1 MPVIQPKQEQQ
12 LKPSAHI
19 VAWSLWGIV
28 TFFYAFQYLLRVSP
42 SVMVGCIMQKF
53 GIEACQFGMFSGAY
67 YIGYTLTHIP
77 LGLMLDRF
85 QVKWVIAIS
94 IVVSVVGL
102 LPLALSHEWWLSVIG
117 RFLIGAGSSGAI
129 LSVFKVTRMYFP
141 EHWFSRLLGF
151 AVTIG
156 LLGAIYGGTPVDR
169 LSHQFGWENV
179 LLIFFLIGAVIATI
193 VLIWAPRNPIAQDGQ
208 NDNMWHELR
217 VVFTNSRVL
226 LTAFFAALM
235 VGPLEGFADA
245 WAIPFLETVYGYDRT
260 VATSLPPVIF
270 LGMCVGS
277 PLLAAVAEKCRAY
290 YGMTVISALGM
301 ALMFAVLLFSQP
313 SVPLVGGLFF
323 GIGVLSAYQ
332 VLVMYINIKNVNE
345 QYSGL
350 VAAVTNMVIMSF
362 GFVFH
367 LMISSVMNLFWDGQ
381 IVNNLA
387 IYQPSSYI
395 YGIAVIPICLMVA
408 FVGFIALRPR
418 SGTCSGQE

>member
-1 MPVIQPKQEQQ
+1 
-12 LKPSAHI
+12 
-19 VAWSLWGIV
+19 
-28 TFFYAFQYLLRVSP
+28 
-42 SVMVGCIMQKF
+42 
-53 GIEACQFGMFSGAY
+53 
-67 YIGYTLTHIP
+67 
-77 LGLMLDRF
+77 
-85 QVKWVIAIS
+85 
-94 IVVSVVGL
+94 
-102 LPLALSHEWWLSVIG
+102 
-117 RFLIGAGSSGAI
+117 
-129 LSVFKVTRMYFP
+129 
-141 EHWFSRLLGF
+141 
-151 AVTIG
+151 
-156 LLGAIYGGTPVDR
+156 
-169 LSHQFGWENV
+169 
-179 LLIFFLIGAVIATI
+179 
-193 VLIWAPRNPIAQDGQ
+193 
-208 NDNMWHELR
+208 
-217 VVFTNSRVL
+217 
-226 LTAFFAALM
+226 
-235 VGPLEGFADA
+235 
-245 WAIPFLETVYGYDRT
+245 
-260 VATSLPPVIF
+260 
-270 LGMCVGS
+270 
-277 PLLAAVAEKCRAY
+277 
-290 YGMTVISALGM
+290 MTVISALGM